1 MGKAWYATVGASLT
15 LTMLTNVVVP
25 QISFVQKVVVKELK
39 RKVLRNWVKTQS
51 ALDRLYT
58 PTPWQIER
66 SYAIALT
73 TLFVTTLYAPGL
85 PVLAAFATVACGV
98 AYALNKVLVFKFCE
112 QPPNYDETLG
122 KQFSNRL
129 YVMAALHFLMAVYT
143 LSEDELVHA
152 PDVEAIATYAEK
164 RSGLVR
170 FALRRMAKRNV
181 VPLWLA
187 FFAYVAVLLLWAI
200 LGRPFL
206 LFLKSL
212 CGGGAIKDLAHVHRQ
227 APYSKPWTSVAASKA
242 LRLKATAA
250 KRVAHDDGDLHLAH
264 GCTFY
269 RRWET
274 DALSSNG
281 HKRRAGD
288 VKLAWEVM
296 AKADLESYN
305 IVRNPKYER
314 VMALLDKLGYA
325 AVDEEEAICR
335 PSAASLARSRVKRA
349 QEAAKADPDLPPP
362 PRVSAQ
368 AAAQEAQKILQQS
381 AVKAAWA
388 GGDGDGADDII

>member
-1 MGKAWYATVGASLT
+1 
-15 LTMLTNVVVP
+15 
-25 QISFVQKVVVKELK
+25 
-39 RKVLRNWVKTQS
+39 
-51 ALDRLYT
+51 
-58 PTPWQIER
+58 
-66 SYAIALT
+66 
-73 TLFVTTLYAPGL
+73 
-85 PVLAAFATVACGV
+85 
-98 AYALNKVLVFKFCE
+98 
-112 QPPNYDETLG
+112 
-122 KQFSNRL
+122 
-129 YVMAALHFLMAVYT
+129 MAALHFLMAVYT

-206 LFLKSL
+206 LFLKSAL
-212 CGGGAIKDLAHVHRQ
+212 LQ
-227 APYSKPWTSVAASKA
+227 ALDVRRRVEAR
-242 LRLKATAA
+242 RLKATAA
-250 KRVAHDDGDLHLAH
+250 KRVGHDDGDLHLAH

-269 RRWET
+269 RRWEA

-335 PSAASLARSRVKRA
+335 PSAASLASASSAPRRRRRRT
-349 QEAAKADPDLPPP
+349 DLPPP

>member
-1 MGKAWYATVGASLT
+1 
-15 LTMLTNVVVP
+15 
-25 QISFVQKVVVKELK
+25 
-39 RKVLRNWVKTQS
+39 
-51 ALDRLYT
+51 
-58 PTPWQIER
+58 
-66 SYAIALT
+66 
-73 TLFVTTLYAPGL
+73 
-85 PVLAAFATVACGV
+85 
-98 AYALNKVLVFKFCE
+98 
-112 QPPNYDETLG
+112 
-122 KQFSNRL
+122 
-129 YVMAALHFLMAVYT
+129 MAALHFLMAVYA

-152 PDVEAIATYAEK
+152 PDVEAIATTR
-164 RSGLVR
+164 RSARLVR
-170 FALRRMAKRNV
+170 ALRRMAKRNV

-212 CGGGAIKDLAHVHRQ
+212 R
-227 APYSKPWTSVAASKA
+227 
-242 LRLKATAA
+242 RLKATAA

-288 VKLAWEVM
+288 VKLAWEV

-335 PSAASLARSRVKRA
+335 PGREPRAEPRQARA

-388 GGDGDGADDII
+388 GGDGDGADII

>member
-1 MGKAWYATVGASLT
+1 MLGRSHRSMGKAWYATVGASLT

-39 RKVLRNWVKTQS
+39 RTALRSWVKTQS

-129 YVMAALHFLMAVYT
+129 YVMAALHFLMAVYA

-212 CGGGAIKDLAHVHRQ
+212 CGGGAIRDLAHVHRQ

-250 KRVAHDDGDLHLAH
+250 KRVGHDDGDLHLAH

-269 RRWET
+269 RRWEA

-281 HKRRAGD
+281 HKRRRAGD

-335 PSAASLARSRVKRA
+335 PSAASLARSR
-349 QEAAKADPDLPPP
+349 
-362 PRVSAQ
+362 

>member
-1 MGKAWYATVGASLT
+1 
-15 LTMLTNVVVP
+15 
-25 QISFVQKVVVKELK
+25 
-39 RKVLRNWVKTQS
+39 
-51 ALDRLYT
+51 
-58 PTPWQIER
+58 
-66 SYAIALT
+66 
-73 TLFVTTLYAPGL
+73 
-85 PVLAAFATVACGV
+85 
-98 AYALNKVLVFKFCE
+98 
-112 QPPNYDETLG
+112 
-122 KQFSNRL
+122 
-129 YVMAALHFLMAVYT
+129 MAALHFLMAVYA

-212 CGGGAIKDLAHVHRQ
+212 CGGGAIRDLAHVHRQ

-250 KRVAHDDGDLHLAH
+250 KRVGHDDGDLHLAH

-269 RRWET
+269 RRWEA